1 MAKAAPKK
9 DPNTLA
15 EVAGSVYAGIM
26 AVFTF
31 VVLAVFPLYYQILL
45 DISCCDGGN
54 LPDCCHRIS
63 VCGQDGV

>member
-31 VVLAVFPLYYQILL
+31 VVLAVL
-45 DISCCDGGN
+45 S
-54 LPDCCHRIS
+54 
-63 VCGQDGV
+63 

>member
-31 VVLAVFPLYYQILL
+31 VVLAVFPLYYHNYYFDILKAKYKF
-45 DISCCDGGN
+45 
-54 LPDCCHRIS
+54 
-63 VCGQDGV
+63 

>member
-31 VVLAVFPLYYQILL
+31 VVLAVFPLYYH
-45 DISCCDGGN
+45 N
-54 LPDCCHRIS
+54 YY
-63 VCGQDGV
+63 

>member
-9 DPNTLA
+9 DPNALA

-31 VVLAVFPLYYQILL
+31 VVLAVFPLYYHNYYFDILKANTNFTGYQL
-45 DISCCDGGN
+45 
-54 LPDCCHRIS
+54 L
-63 VCGQDGV
+63 

>member
-9 DPNTLA
+9 DPNALA

-31 VVLAVFPLYYQILL
+31 VVLAVFPLYYHNYYF
-45 DISCCDGGN
+45 DIFKA
-54 LPDCCHRIS
+54 
-63 VCGQDGV
+63 

>member
-31 VVLAVFPLYYQILL
+31 VVLAVFPLYYHNYSFDILKATYTFYW
-45 DISCCDGGN
+45 ISAVVMAV
-54 LPDCCHRIS
+54 I
-63 VCGQDGV
+63 